1 MRTGIRRL
9 ACLCV
14 TLLLT
19 AATAA
24 AAAAQD
30 AGQKPY
36 DSYTYSMLDGQE
48 LASPAPYL
56 PDRVVRGDS
65 FGLNSLK
72 NPRDLY
78 IDETTGMLLIADT
91 GNNRVIIT
99 DVNFSA
105 VSVVSAFGPEGQDA
119 FKEPSGVFYAAD
131 GLIYVADTGN
141 QRLVCLNLDGTL
153 HHLIPK
159 PESPLLGENFIYT
172 PVKVGV
178 SSLGN
183 IYVVSEGVYQGILE
197 IGQDGSFLGYAGMN
211 KVVPSLWDR
220 FWRLLSTKEQ
230 RSSMAAF
237 IPVSFN
243 NLDIDESDFIL
254 ATAQIENNAGS
265 AAVKRIN
272 PSGKDVLRVDS
283 PIPLVG
289 DVGNTYVGSIVGP
302 SRFVDIASMKGGI
315 YACVDVR
322 RSRIFM
328 YDSDG
333 YMMMA
338 FSFTGGQDGLL
349 TAPAAIDSYGS
360 DLYVLDGPQNAV
372 TVFKP
377 TEYGRRLINATALYY
392 YGDYDQATEEY
403 EEVYRLNTN
412 CELAYTGIGKAQ
424 LREGNFK
431 EAMTSF
437 RLANNKTLYSRAFS
451 EYRQDLLSGNF
462 LWVFLLAFAALAV
475 VVIRIPIVRLRARR
489 EGAAVK
495 VSAADDPLQGKP
507 LGRYLQSVDY
517 AFYYIFHPFKGA
529 NDLKREKRGTV
540 AGALTLTLLY
550 VLTMMG
556 SSLLSGYLFRTGN
569 VNRTNVLLNG
579 LLSLLPL
586 ILWCVANWCLTTL
599 MDGEGSFRDIFIS
612 AAYSLTPFILIQ
624 IPLIAVSNLLTL
636 EESAFYAFF
645 YILSLLWLLVLLLVG
660 NMTIHNVS
668 MKRAL
673 GTALL
678 TVVGMVVILVLGF
691 LLVNLAYTVFEFGRT
706 IYRELIFRM

>member
-153 HHLIPK
+153 HHIIPK

-495 VSAADDPLQGKP
+495 VSAAHDPLQGKP

>member
-131 GLIYVADTGN
+131 GMIYVADTGN

-153 HHLIPK
+153 HHIIPK

-412 CELAYTGIGKAQ
+412 CELAYTGIGTAQ

>member
-131 GLIYVADTGN
+131 GMIYVADTGN

-153 HHLIPK
+153 HHIIPK

>member
-1 MRTGIRRL
+1 M
-9 ACLCV
+9 
-14 TLLLT
+14 
-19 AATAA
+19 
-24 AAAAQD
+24 
-30 AGQKPY
+30 
-36 DSYTYSMLDGQE
+36 
-48 LASPAPYL
+48 
-56 PDRVVRGDS
+56 
-65 FGLNSLK
+65 
-72 NPRDLY
+72 
-78 IDETTGMLLIADT
+78 
-91 GNNRVIIT
+91 
-99 DVNFSA
+99 
-105 VSVVSAFGPEGQDA
+105 
-119 FKEPSGVFYAAD
+119 
-131 GLIYVADTGN
+131 
-141 QRLVCLNLDGTL
+141 
-153 HHLIPK
+153 
-159 PESPLLGENFIYT
+159 
-172 PVKVGV
+172 
-178 SSLGN
+178 
-183 IYVVSEGVYQGILE
+183 
-197 IGQDGSFLGYAGMN
+197 
-211 KVVPSLWDR
+211 
-220 FWRLLSTKEQ
+220 
-230 RSSMAAF
+230 
-237 IPVSFN
+237 
-243 NLDIDESDFIL
+243 
-254 ATAQIENNAGS
+254 
-265 AAVKRIN
+265 KRIN

>member
-131 GLIYVADTGN
+131 GMIYVADTGN

-153 HHLIPK
+153 HHIIPK

-451 EYRQDLLSGNF
+451 EYRQD
-462 LWVFLLAFAALAV
+462 
-475 VVIRIPIVRLRARR
+475 
-489 EGAAVK
+489 
-495 VSAADDPLQGKP
+495 
-507 LGRYLQSVDY
+507 
-517 AFYYIFHPFKGA
+517 
-529 NDLKREKRGTV
+529 
-540 AGALTLTLLY
+540 
-550 VLTMMG
+550 
-556 SSLLSGYLFRTGN
+556 
-569 VNRTNVLLNG
+569 
-579 LLSLLPL
+579 
-586 ILWCVANWCLTTL
+586 
-599 MDGEGSFRDIFIS
+599 
-612 AAYSLTPFILIQ
+612 
-624 IPLIAVSNLLTL
+624 
-636 EESAFYAFF
+636 
-645 YILSLLWLLVLLLVG
+645 
-660 NMTIHNVS
+660 
-668 MKRAL
+668 
-673 GTALL
+673 
-678 TVVGMVVILVLGF
+678 
-691 LLVNLAYTVFEFGRT
+691 
-706 IYRELIFRM
+706 

>member
-105 VSVVSAFGPEGQDA
+105 VSVVSAFGPEGQNA

-131 GLIYVADTGN
+131 GMIYVADTGN

-153 HHLIPK
+153 HHIIPK

-412 CELAYTGIGKAQ
+412 CELAYTGIGKAH
-424 LREGNFK
+424 LRECNFK

>member
-1 MRTGIRRL
+1 M
-9 ACLCV
+9 
-14 TLLLT
+14 
-19 AATAA
+19 
-24 AAAAQD
+24 
-30 AGQKPY
+30 
-36 DSYTYSMLDGQE
+36 
-48 LASPAPYL
+48 
-56 PDRVVRGDS
+56 
-65 FGLNSLK
+65 
-72 NPRDLY
+72 
-78 IDETTGMLLIADT
+78 
-91 GNNRVIIT
+91 
-99 DVNFSA
+99 
-105 VSVVSAFGPEGQDA
+105 
-119 FKEPSGVFYAAD
+119 
-131 GLIYVADTGN
+131 
-141 QRLVCLNLDGTL
+141 
-153 HHLIPK
+153 
-159 PESPLLGENFIYT
+159 
-172 PVKVGV
+172 
-178 SSLGN
+178 
-183 IYVVSEGVYQGILE
+183 
-197 IGQDGSFLGYAGMN
+197 
-211 KVVPSLWDR
+211 
-220 FWRLLSTKEQ
+220 
-230 RSSMAAF
+230 
-237 IPVSFN
+237 
-243 NLDIDESDFIL
+243 
-254 ATAQIENNAGS
+254 
-265 AAVKRIN
+265 
-272 PSGKDVLRVDS
+272 
-283 PIPLVG
+283 
-289 DVGNTYVGSIVGP
+289 
-302 SRFVDIASMKGGI
+302 
-315 YACVDVR
+315 
-322 RSRIFM
+322 
-328 YDSDG
+328 
-333 YMMMA
+333 
-338 FSFTGGQDGLL
+338 
-349 TAPAAIDSYGS
+349 
-360 DLYVLDGPQNAV
+360 
-372 TVFKP
+372 
-377 TEYGRRLINATALYY
+377 
-392 YGDYDQATEEY
+392 
-403 EEVYRLNTN
+403 
-412 CELAYTGIGKAQ
+412 
-424 LREGNFK
+424 
-431 EAMTSF
+431 
-437 RLANNKTLYSRAFS
+437 
-451 EYRQDLLSGNF
+451 
-462 LWVFLLAFAALAV
+462 

>member
-105 VSVVSAFGPEGQDA
+105 VSVVSAFGPEGQNA

-131 GLIYVADTGN
+131 GMIYVADTGN

-153 HHLIPK
+153 HHIIPK

>member
-153 HHLIPK
+153 HHIIPK

>member
-105 VSVVSAFGPEGQDA
+105 VSVVSTFGPEGQDA

-153 HHLIPK
+153 HHIIPK